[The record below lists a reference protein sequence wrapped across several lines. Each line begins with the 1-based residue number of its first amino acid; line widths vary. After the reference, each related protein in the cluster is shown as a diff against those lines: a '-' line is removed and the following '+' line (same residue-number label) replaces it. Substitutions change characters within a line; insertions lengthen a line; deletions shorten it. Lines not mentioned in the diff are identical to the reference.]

1 MDIHRK
7 IRDVVAEAVR
17 CEGDPGEDRPLSE
30 EDLLRALQRRGIVE
44 DVMEQL
50 SFPNAVRVFTAFS
63 ASVLLC
69 FSSTVNE
76 VQLLD
81 DHTS

>member
-17 CEGDPGEDRPLSE
+17 CEGDRAEEQPLSE

-44 DVMEQL
+44 DAMKQL
-50 SFPNAVRVFTAFS
+50 SFTNAVRVFTGFS
-63 ASVLLC
+63 ACVL
-69 FSSTVNE
+69 V
-76 VQLLD
+76 
-81 DHTS
+81 